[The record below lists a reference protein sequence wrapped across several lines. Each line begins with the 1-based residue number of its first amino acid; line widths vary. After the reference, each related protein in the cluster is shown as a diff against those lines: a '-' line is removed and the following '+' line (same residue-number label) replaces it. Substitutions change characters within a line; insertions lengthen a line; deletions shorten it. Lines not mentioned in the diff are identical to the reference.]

1 MRWCETRDDDQELEW
16 LTDHHENWP
25 DTDPGSFV
33 AHNEKAKVQVFP
45 VELFLVREQWVVI
58 TLEHSSSS
66 EKVEQRAEW
75 WLAQVVMIGMQQ
87 QLLQL
92 LLIISRVSWQVLLDF
107 YCPEIFRNKPGLIS
121 YEQNIYKLPRHYT
134 SPGGH
139 CLSSR
144 LLSRLVLALWNKI
157 NPPQNMTTA
166 VHCSNGLKSPA
177 WPLRCS
183 SFTLWLFEGQQIVDF
198 LRSDK
203 RRLQILLQCPPTY
216 QNLRNL

>member
-1 MRWCETRDDDQELEW
+1 MWDQRWWSRDGVTHWSSWELTRHWTRLICSSQWEGQ
-16 LTDHHENWP
+16 
-25 DTDPGSFV
+25 GSSISCRAFSC
-33 AHNEKAKVQVFP
+33 P
-45 VELFLVREQWVVI
+45 QWVVI

-121 YEQNIYKLPRHYT
+121 YEQNIYKLPHHYT

-144 LLSRLVLALWNKI
+144 LLSRLVQALWNKI